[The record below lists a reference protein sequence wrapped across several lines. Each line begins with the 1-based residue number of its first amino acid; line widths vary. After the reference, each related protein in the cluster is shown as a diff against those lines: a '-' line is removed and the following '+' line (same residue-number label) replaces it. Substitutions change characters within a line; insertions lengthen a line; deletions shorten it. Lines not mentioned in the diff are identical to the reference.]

1 MRKITQQT
9 VNAFFGNSK
18 LSNSNMLV
26 SDGNVYLHGN
36 LIAKKVNNTTIAINF
51 CGWATNTTADRINAI
66 VSEATNGKIKVGIK
80 QGEPELRHANGYKQV
95 IDSSEWIQIE
105 SLYF

>member
-26 SDGNVYLHGN
+26 IDGNVYLHGN

-51 CGWATNTTADRINAI
+51 CGWATNTTADRLNAI

-80 QGEPELRHANGYKQV
+80 QGQPELRHTNGYKQV
-95 IDSSEWIQIE
+95 IDSSEWVQIE

>member
-1 MRKITQQT
+1 MRKITRQT

-51 CGWATNTTADRINAI
+51 CGWATPTTADRINAI
-66 VSEATNGKIKVGIK
+66 VSEATNGRIRVGIK
-80 QGEPELRHANGYKQV
+80 QGEPELRHSNGYTQT
-95 IDSSEWIQIE
+95 IDSSEWLEIE

>member
-1 MRKITQQT
+1 MRKITRQT

-51 CGWATNTTADRINAI
+51 CGWATNTTADRLNAI
-66 VSEATNGKIKVGIK
+66 VSEATNGKIRVGIK
-80 QGEPELRHANGYKQV
+80 QGEPELRHDNGYKQI
-95 IDSSEWIQIE
+95 IDSSEWVKIE

>member
-9 VNAFFGNSK
+9 VNAFF
-18 LSNSNMLV
+18 SNSNMSLGNMLV
-26 SDGNVYLHGN
+26 NNGNVYLHGN
-36 LIAKKVNNTTIAINF
+36 LIAKKLDNTVIAINF
-51 CGWATNTTADRINAI
+51 CGWATNTTADRLNAI

-80 QGEPELRHANGYKQV
+80 QGEPELRHANGYNQT
-95 IDSSEWIQIE
+95 IDSSEWLEIE

>member
-1 MRKITQQT
+1 MRKITRQT
-9 VNAFFGNSK
+9 VNAFFGNSNM
-18 LSNSNMLV
+18 SNSNMLV

-36 LIAKKVNNTTIAINF
+36 HIAKKVNNTTIAINF
-51 CGWATNTTADRINAI
+51 CGWATNTTADRLNAI

-80 QGEPELRHANGYKQV
+80 QGEPELRHDNGYKQI
-95 IDSSEWIQIE
+95 IDSSEWVKIE

>member
-9 VNAFFGNSK
+9 VNAFFGNSNM
-18 LSNSNMLV
+18 SNSNMLV

-36 LIAKKVNNTTIAINF
+36 HIAKKVNNTTIAINF
-51 CGWATNTTADRINAI
+51 CGWATNTTANRLNAI

-80 QGEPELRHANGYKQV
+80 QGQPELRHSNGYTQA
-95 IDSSEWIQIE
+95 IDDSEWVQIE